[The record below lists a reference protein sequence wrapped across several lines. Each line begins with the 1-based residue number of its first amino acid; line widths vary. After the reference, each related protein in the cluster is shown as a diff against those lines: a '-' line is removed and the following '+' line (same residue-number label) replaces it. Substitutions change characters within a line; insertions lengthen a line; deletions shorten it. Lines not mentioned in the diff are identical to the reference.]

1 MSNPPAT
8 QATGEEKFP
17 SVSRSPRKVSLLA
30 RVLVR
35 MFLALAISPAILFL
49 PAGTWKFWQA
59 WVLLAVWLIPVFSL
73 FLYFLKRDPQ
83 LIERR
88 MQHKEKETEQKRLI
102 HWLLPLFLI
111 AFLLPGFD
119 HRFGWSRAL
128 LGAVPLGLT
137 AFAEA
142 MVLAGFLSLFWVFEV
157 NRFAAR
163 TIRVEA
169 GQTVVSTGPYR
180 FVRHPMYSASILLW
194 LFSPL
199 ALGSWVAL
207 PAFALLV
214 PFYVLRIL
222 NEEKVLRAELSGY
235 SEYCDRTRYRLLP
248 FVW

>member
-1 MSNPPAT
+1 MSKPPKTRTA
-8 QATGEEKFP
+8 GEEKSPAFSP
-17 SVSRSPRKVSLLA
+17 SPPKLGLLA

-35 MFLALAISPAILFL
+35 MFLALTVTPAILFF

-59 WVLLAVWLIPVFSL
+59 WVFLALALIPTFSVF
-73 FLYFLKRDPQ
+73 FYFLKHDPQ
-83 LIERR
+83 LLERR
-88 MQHKEKETEQKRLI
+88 MHFKEQEIKQKRLLRCMSP
-102 HWLLPLFLI
+102 LLLV

-119 HRFGWSRAL
+119 HRLGWSRAL
-128 LGAVPLGLT
+128 LGAVPLTLT
-137 AFAEA
+137 VFAEVV
-142 MVLAGFLSLFWVFEV
+142 VLACFLSVFWVFEV

-180 FVRHPMYSASILLW
+180 IVRHPFYSGSILLF
-194 LFSPL
+194 LFTPL

-207 PAFALLV
+207 PAFVLLV

-222 NEEKVLRAELSGY
+222 NEENVLRAELSGY
-235 SEYCDRTRYRLLP
+235 SDYCERTRYRLVP